1 MVKVI
6 VGGVIEKDGKFL
18 LVQEAK
24 KHCYGKWNFP
34 AGHLDFN
41 ESLIQGATREIKEE
55 TGCDVELNGVLN
67 VANRILNDDLFVMIV
82 FNAKL
87 INENVEYDK
96 DEILDVKWIDYDE
109 IMNNMDD
116 KLRGSYVKKAVY
128 NNKNNIIAP
137 IEIINVLDN

>member
-1 MVKVI
+1 MKVI
-6 VGGVIEKDGKFL
+6 VGGVIEKNGKYL

-41 ESLIQGATREIKEE
+41 ESLVQGATREIKEE
-55 TGCDVELNGVLN
+55 TGCDVELNGILN
-67 VANRILNDDLFVMIV
+67 ISNRILEDDLFVMIV

-87 INENVEYDK
+87 INENIEYDK
-96 DEILDVKWIDYDE
+96 DEILDVKWIDYDD
-109 IMNNMDD
+109 IINNMDD

-137 IEIINVLDN
+137 IEIINVLDE

>member
-1 MVKVI
+1 MKVI

>member
-1 MVKVI
+1 MKVI
-6 VGGVIEKDGKFL
+6 VGGVIEKDGKYL

>member
-67 VANRILNDDLFVMIV
+67 VANRILNYDLFVMIV